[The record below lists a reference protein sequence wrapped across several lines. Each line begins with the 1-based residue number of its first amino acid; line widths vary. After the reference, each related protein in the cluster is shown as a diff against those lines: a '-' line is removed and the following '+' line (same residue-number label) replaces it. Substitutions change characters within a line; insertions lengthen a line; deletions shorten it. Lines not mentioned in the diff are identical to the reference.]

1 MIGTKK
7 MHNAQFYVEVMEVV
21 QSLGGN
27 RRSMM
32 YPDEI
37 EEEQQERDRHNEINK
52 EFRVF
57 VKRMTELWD
66 HALWTWKN
74 SLKMVAGSFSIWK
87 PVIPNQ
93 ISLKSLIKA

>member
-1 MIGTKK
+1 MCGC
-7 MHNAQFYVEVMEVV
+7 ELVMEVV

-32 YPDEI
+32 DPDEI

-57 VKRMTELWD
+57 VKRMAELWD
-66 HALWTWKN
+66 HTLWWE
-74 SLKMVAGSFSIWK
+74 LDLQFD
-87 PVIPNQ
+87 IPF
-93 ISLKSLIKA
+93 

>member
-1 MIGTKK
+1 
-7 MHNAQFYVEVMEVV
+7 VMEVV

-32 YPDEI
+32 DPDEI

-57 VKRMTELWD
+57 VKRMVELWD
-66 HALWTWKN
+66 HALWW
-74 SLKMVAGSFSIWK
+74 
-87 PVIPNQ
+87 
-93 ISLKSLIKA
+93 